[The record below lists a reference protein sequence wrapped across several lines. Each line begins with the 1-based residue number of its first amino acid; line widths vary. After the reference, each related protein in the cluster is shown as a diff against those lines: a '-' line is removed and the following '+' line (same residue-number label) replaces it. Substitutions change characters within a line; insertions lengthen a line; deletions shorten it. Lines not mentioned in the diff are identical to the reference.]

1 MRPLKHGVFLFLLI
15 FLVNAYC
22 FASDFSGL
30 RVGWAMGLGQG
41 GAKNQ
46 GVVRSEGPLG
56 VAITIDYSLDPRW
69 SLGAEHERSM
79 SSGAATSIGFTGF
92 ALRWYFW
99 TPQPQQLINTEDQ
112 VERSF
117 LIQKNFVPYL
127 GTSVG
132 FAQASFPAN
141 DEKEKVM
148 VVSPYFSFKGGL
160 EYPITGRWGARSEF
174 MYGMTAGG
182 KGAAEIL
189 HLLFGIYYFL

>member
-1 MRPLKHGVFLFLLI
+1 MWLLRYGAILFLMI

-22 FASDFSGL
+22 FASDFGGI
-30 RVGWAMGLGQG
+30 RIG
-41 GAKNQ
+41 GALGFGHAGAKSED
-46 GVVRSEGPLG
+46 VVRTEGPLG
-56 VAITIDYSLDPRW
+56 VAVTVDYSLEPRW

-79 SSGAATSIGFTGF
+79 SGAATSIGFTGLT
-92 ALRWYFW
+92 LRWYFW
-99 TPQPQQLINTEDQ
+99 TPQPQRLIKTDDQ
-112 VERSF
+112 IERSF

-132 FAQASFPAN
+132 FAQASFPAK
-141 DEKEKVM
+141 DDKGDVL

-189 HLLFGIYYFL
+189 HLLFGFYYFL

>member
-1 MRPLKHGVFLFLLI
+1 MWLLRYGAILFLTI
-15 FLVNAYC
+15 FLLNTYC
-22 FASDFSGL
+22 FASDFGGIRIGGAL
-30 RVGWAMGLGQG
+30 GLGQG
-41 GAKNQ
+41 GAKSEN
-46 GVVRSEGPLG
+46 VVRTEGPLG
-56 VAITIDYSLDPRW
+56 VAVTVDYSLEPRW

-79 SSGAATSIGFTGF
+79 SGAATSIGFTGVT
-92 ALRWYFW
+92 LRWYFW
-99 TPQPQQLINTEDQ
+99 TPQPQRLIKTDDQ
-112 VERSF
+112 IERSF

-132 FAQASFPAN
+132 FAQASFPAK
-141 DEKEKVM
+141 DEKADVL

-189 HLLFGIYYFL
+189 HLLFGFYYFL